1 MAYAFGNDIRFRY
14 RKINKRHWRDHKFTS
29 SNRKTSVKNKSRI
42 SSIDDIFFIFLSDLW
57 LPWRVSALASSAANS
72 VKCATHMVNL
82 GAEAHQ
88 FVLLSNRNSVGGSFH
103 DELLIDRFFF
113 HFCCISEFYW
123 SSSISCFY
131 GLQWILYC
139 VWYLF
144 MDYFVI
150 FIPKMVWWLRW
161 KQQNIIKPQHC
172 EWCLNFKLNWKA
184 RAFEQLFWWW
194 QKKLCGTPFW
204 RD

>member
-1 MAYAFGNDIRFRY
+1 MI
-14 RKINKRHWRDHKFTS
+14 
-29 SNRKTSVKNKSRI
+29 
-42 SSIDDIFFIFLSDLW
+42 IFFFSEWFVISLESM
-57 LPWRVSALASSAANS
+57 ASSAANS

-82 GAEAHQ
+82 GAATHQ

-103 DELLIDRFFF
+103 DELLIDRFFS

-123 SSSISCFY
+123 SFSISCFY

-150 FIPKMVWWLRW
+150 FIPKMVWWL
-161 KQQNIIKPQHC
+161 IIIY
-172 EWCLNFKLNWKA
+172 WL
-184 RAFEQLFWWW
+184 LFCIAIA
-194 QKKLCGTPFW
+194 QYPPSLLFTYL
-204 RD
+204 

>member
-1 MAYAFGNDIRFRY
+1 M
-14 RKINKRHWRDHKFTS
+14 
-29 SNRKTSVKNKSRI
+29 
-42 SSIDDIFFIFLSDLW
+42 IFFSFSEWFVISLESM
-57 LPWRVSALASSAANS
+57 ASSAANS
-72 VKCATHMVNL
+72 VKCSTHMVNL

-103 DELLIDRFFF
+103 DELLIDRFFS

-123 SSSISCFY
+123 SFSISCFY

-139 VWYLF
+139 MWYLF

-150 FIPKMVWWLRW
+150 FIPKMVRWLRW

-172 EWCLNFKLNWKA
+172 EWCLKFKLNWKA

>member
-1 MAYAFGNDIRFRY
+1 M
-14 RKINKRHWRDHKFTS
+14 
-29 SNRKTSVKNKSRI
+29 
-42 SSIDDIFFIFLSDLW
+42 
-57 LPWRVSALASSAANS
+57 
-72 VKCATHMVNL
+72 KCATHMVNL

-103 DELLIDRFFF
+103 DELLIDRFFS

-123 SSSISCFY
+123 SFSISCFY

-150 FIPKMVWWLRW
+150 FIPKMVRWLRW

-172 EWCLNFKLNWKA
+172 EWCLKFKLNWKA
-184 RAFEQLFWWW
+184 SWSHLVFVISNILVTNCSIIEKTGSRYLRKMFYYVLFYE
-194 QKKLCGTPFW
+194 KLHP
-204 RD
+204 